1 MYGHRFEA
9 FLYWKIL
16 MLRLAKLADYG
27 LLIACHL
34 ANLPDE
40 LVKLEQVADATRLP
54 IPTVRKVMKL
64 LVDQGVV
71 RSERGVKGG
80 YLLSR
85 PADRISIGEVITAV
99 EGGLALTECCQD
111 ACLCDVSKACTVQNN
126 WNVIN
131 RTVGEIFSR
140 ITLADMS
147 RPLTR
152 ADVLAYVEA
161 RDPNRLDF
169 VAVG

>member
-1 MYGHRFEA
+1 
-9 FLYWKIL
+9 

-34 ANLPDE
+34 ASTSGE
-40 LVKLEQVADATRLP
+40 LVKLEQVADATGLS

-64 LVDQGVV
+64 LVDAEVV
-71 RSERGVKGG
+71 GSERGVKGG

-85 PADRISIGEVITAV
+85 PAPQISIAQVIAAV
-99 EGGLALTECCQD
+99 EGGLALTECCRD
-111 ACLCDVSKACTVQNN
+111 DCLCDVSKACTVQNN

-131 RTVGEIFSR
+131 RTVGEIFAKV
-140 ITLADMS
+140 TLADMA

-152 ADVLAYVEA
+152 ADVLSYIDN
-161 RDPNRLDF
+161 RSDSNRLNY